1 MTDVSPPGETSA
13 SNPAADLVTSLRPD
27 QWTKNLIV
35 FAGLVFGGQ
44 LTDPTSV
51 LRAVVAFGAFC
62 ALSSAMYL
70 VNDLGDRHA
79 DRLHPVKAGRPI
91 AAGRISAT
99 MAMGAAVVLLLLG
112 LGASVALTPMLGGLS
127 LLFVVLLTLY
137 SQLLKHLVVLDVLTI
152 AVGFVLR
159 AVAGALA
166 VGVPSSQWL
175 LVCTL
180 LGALFLG
187 LTKRRQEVD
196 ALGEDATA
204 HRPALA
210 RYSAQ
215 GLDQMVTIVAGATLL
230 SYAVYTTDPNTIETF
245 GTDLLTLTIPFPI
258 YGVLRYL
265 LIMREHPLAGPSD
278 LLLKDHGLAW
288 CAVGWSVAVA
298 LIIYR
303 PLG

>member
-1 MTDVSPPGETSA
+1 MTDVSPHGETSA
-13 SNPAADLVTSLRPD
+13 SSLPADLVTSLRPD

-44 LTDPTSV
+44 LLEPSSIW
-51 LRAVVAFGAFC
+51 RAVTTFGGFC

-79 DRLHPVKAGRPI
+79 DRLHPVKARRPI
-91 AAGRISAT
+91 AAGRISTGVAL
-99 MAMGAAVVLLLLG
+99 GAAVALLVIG
-112 LGASVALTPMLGGLS
+112 LGAGFAISPTLGGLS
-127 LLFVVLLTLY
+127 LLFVALLTLY
-137 SQLLKHLVVLDVLTI
+137 SQVLKHLVVLDVLTI

-159 AVAGALA
+159 AVAGAVA
-166 VGVPSSQWL
+166 VDVPSSQWL

-196 ALGEDATA
+196 ALGEHASE

-210 RYSAQ
+210 RYSLA
-215 GLDQMVTIVAGATLL
+215 GLDQMVTIIAGATLL

-265 LIMREHPLAGPSD
+265 LVMRESPLAGPSD
-278 LLLKDHGLAW
+278 MLLRDRPLGW
-288 CAVGWSVAVA
+288 CVLGWSVAVA

-303 PLG
+303 PFG